1 MSMGPAGRFDSKF
14 VWAMPDPVRRGDEL
28 WIYYV
33 GSNRDHD
40 SYIDDAAAEGKHLT
54 GISRAV
60 LRLDGFVSADAD
72 YNGGEITTPLIKFSG
87 KRLQLNV
94 ETSGSGSVIVE
105 LLDENDKPILGF
117 SKYDATPANGNS
129 VRMRVRWGDRA
140 EVSTLAG
147 KPVRLRFHMRDC
159 KLYAF
164 QFSD

>member
-14 VWAMPDPVRRGDEL
+14 VWAMPDPVRMGDEL

-40 SYIDDAAAEGKHLT
+40 GYVDTAAPDGQHLT

-72 YNGGEITTPLIKFSG
+72 YGGGEITTALIKFSG
-87 KRLQLNV
+87 TRLELNV
-94 ETSGSGSVIVE
+94 ETSGGGWVMVE
-105 LLDENDKPILGF
+105 LLDENEKPIPGF
-117 SKYDATPANGNS
+117 SKTDVTPVNGNS
-129 VRMRVRWGDRA
+129 VRMPVRWGDRA
-140 EVSTLAG
+140 EVKTRAG
-147 KPVRLRFHMRDC
+147 KPIKLRFHMRDC

-164 QFSD
+164 QFTD